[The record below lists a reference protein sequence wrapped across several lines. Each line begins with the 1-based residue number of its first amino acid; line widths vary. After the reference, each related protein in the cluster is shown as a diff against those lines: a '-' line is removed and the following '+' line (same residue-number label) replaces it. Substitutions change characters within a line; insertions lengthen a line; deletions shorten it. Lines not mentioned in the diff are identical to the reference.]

1 MEQQQTQGGVAGQG
15 GRHARAVRSL
25 EDPRGGRGGEVR
37 LDVGSSTDDD
47 VCSFSS
53 EDDRGGLGGSF
64 GGDDLDESLSD
75 DLFPMEDEEEEDDV
89 EDLEEEEEDGGGGE
103 GGEGELSSQDWEVQL
118 LARQLAEDQKGF
130 ARKVDRDI
138 AEGRLKSALV
148 ELHEALATDN
158 LGPLTE
164 TDLLRLEKVV
174 LREREKLRRY
184 ASLYSLEDRPLLP
197 DQFSSLYRS
206 RSQLLLT
213 RSSELCRAGPV
224 QRRLSQLLTQLA
236 RMPPAEQFLLD
247 RLVYTTD
254 RRRRLSRQR
263 SLCDD
268 QLSTFDATA
277 RSSVRGRPPRV
288 LATRRSKSVCSP
300 PPPTGPT
307 TPPAAPPADKD
318 SASGGG
324 SGGGGMSAML
334 ASLHRSVAA
343 IRGRTSGVSRGSLKE
358 GAPLLR
364 PTR

>member
-1 MEQQQTQGGVAGQG
+1 MVGQG

-53 EDDRGGLGGSF
+53 EDDRGGLGSL

-75 DLFPMEDEEEEDDV
+75 DLFPMEDEEEDDV
-89 EDLEEEEEDGGGGE
+89 EELEEEEEDGGGGE
-103 GGEGELSSQDWEVQL
+103 TGEAELSSQDWEVQL

-130 ARKVDRDI
+130 AKKVDRDI

-174 LREREKLRRY
+174 FREREKLRRY

-268 QLSTFDATA
+268 QLSSFDATTRA
-277 RSSVRGRPPRV
+277 SSVRGRPPRV

-300 PPPTGPT
+300 PPPPAPV
-307 TPPAAPPADKD
+307 TPPAVPHADKD
-318 SASGGG
+318 SSGGG
-324 SGGGGMSAML
+324 TGGMSAML

-364 PTR
+364 PSR

>member
-1 MEQQQTQGGVAGQG
+1 M
-15 GRHARAVRSL
+15 
-25 EDPRGGRGGEVR
+25 
-37 LDVGSSTDDD
+37 
-47 VCSFSS
+47 
-53 EDDRGGLGGSF
+53 GLGGS
-64 GGDDLDESLSD
+64 GGGEDDLDESLSD
-75 DLFPMEDEEEEDDV
+75 DLFPMEDEEEEDV
-89 EDLEEEEEDGGGGE
+89 GDLEDDEVGVESGE
-103 GGEGELSSQDWEVQL
+103 AELSSQDWEVQL
-118 LARQLAEDQKGF
+118 LARQLAEDQRGF

-138 AEGRLKSALV
+138 AEGRLKSTLV

-158 LGPLTE
+158 LGQLTE

-213 RSSELCRAGPV
+213 RSSELCRAGPL

-268 QLSTFDATA
+268 QLSTFDLST
-277 RSSVRGRPPRV
+277 RGSSMRGRPPRI

-307 TPPAAPPADKD
+307 SPPPAPPDKET
-318 SASGGG
+318 
-324 SGGGGMSAML
+324 GGGGGVSAML